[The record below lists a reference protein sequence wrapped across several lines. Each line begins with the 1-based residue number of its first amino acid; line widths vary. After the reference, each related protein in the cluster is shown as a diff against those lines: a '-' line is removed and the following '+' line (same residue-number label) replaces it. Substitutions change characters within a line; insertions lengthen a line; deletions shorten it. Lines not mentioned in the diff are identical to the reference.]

1 MTGTAQNFDGTG
13 NVTIPITLADSLLAM
28 ARVTP
33 TWNKLPYFYGPEE
46 ARLTALSDFAK
57 TILDDTSAADVRNTI
72 GANAQNCGGIVAANL
87 VANGYAKWA
96 NGLIIQWVKKAFD
109 DNKKYDDITF
119 PIAFSKAVFGI
130 IPVDW
135 DTSDITESRDYTFTI
150 IDNRTT
156 LTKTRVTVNGYAGLY
171 KALIIGI

>member
-1 MTGTAQNFDGTG
+1 MNSSRNSFEMMCFSRF
-13 NVTIPITLADSLLAM
+13 I
-28 ARVTP
+28 
-33 TWNKLPYFYGPEE
+33 
-46 ARLTALSDFAK
+46 
-57 TILDDTSAADVRNTI
+57 ILQR
-72 GANAQNCGGIVAANL
+72 C
-87 VANGYAKWA
+87 GYAIFICSKSCK
-96 NGLIIQWVKKAFD
+96 LL